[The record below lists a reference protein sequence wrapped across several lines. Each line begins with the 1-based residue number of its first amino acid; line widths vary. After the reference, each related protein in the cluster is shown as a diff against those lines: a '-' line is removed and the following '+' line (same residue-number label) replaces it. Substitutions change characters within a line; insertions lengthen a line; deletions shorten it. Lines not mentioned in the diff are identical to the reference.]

1 MALLTVHNPV
11 FSMILSRFDLNSLK
25 IVQKQDNSRKTVLIR
40 GAIFQSCLGEIRK
53 KVKCFWL
60 VHDAKEMLKGIPF
73 EVGLT
78 GILVDNVK
86 WWSP

>member
-1 MALLTVHNPV
+1 MAPLTRLLVYFKSHSKKNPCMMALLTVHDPV

-53 KVKCFWL
+53 KS
-60 VHDAKEMLKGIPF
+60 ER
-73 EVGLT
+73 
-78 GILVDNVK
+78 
-86 WWSP
+86 S

>member
-53 KVKCFWL
+53 KS
-60 VHDAKEMLKGIPF
+60 ER
-73 EVGLT
+73 
-78 GILVDNVK
+78 
-86 WWSP
+86 S